1 MTATRAVSPSS
12 VRPPEPAAAGRL
24 ALRKLTVSNFRSY
37 ASASLELSP
46 QPVVLVGPNGA
57 GKTNLLEAVS
67 FLAPGRGLRRAR
79 AGEMQRRIDDVP
91 VDVPWAVA
99 ARLQGPD
106 GEVGLGTGADPEAA
120 AGADPANAGR
130 RVVRIDG
137 APARAQ
143 SALAELLSVVWLT
156 PQMDRLFVEGPGA
169 RRRFLDRLVF
179 GFDPAHAGRVTA
191 FEQAM
196 RQRNRLLTQ
205 ARPGGPSDAGWLGA
219 LEAQMAERAVAIAA
233 ARRDLIARLGAACA
247 EGVGPFPRA
256 ALRVDGLLE
265 SWLDEQAAVEAEDR
279 YAAELATARATDAE
293 SGSCAAG
300 PHRSDLSVTWRDR
313 GMLAAEGSTGEQK
326 ALLIAIVLAHA
337 RLLTAE
343 RGAPPVLLLD
353 EVNAHLDADRRGAL
367 ADEISALGVQAWL
380 TGTDRALFEAMEGRA
395 QIYAIAE
402 SEPHRLGDRQ

>member
-1 MTATRAVSPSS
+1 
-12 VRPPEPAAAGRL
+12 
-24 ALRKLTVSNFRSY
+24 
-37 ASASLELSP
+37 
-46 QPVVLVGPNGA
+46 
-57 GKTNLLEAVS
+57 
-67 FLAPGRGLRRAR
+67 
-79 AGEMQRRIDDVP
+79 MQRRIDGVP
-91 VDVPWAVA
+91 VAAPWAVS
-99 ARLQGPD
+99 ARLQGSG
-106 GEVGLGTGADPEAA
+106 GEVTVGTGADPEAA
-120 AGADPANAGR
+120 AGADPASAGR

-143 SALAELLSVVWLT
+143 SALAERLSVVWLT
-156 PQMDRLFVEGPGA
+156 PQMDRLFVEGPAA

-196 RQRNRLLTQ
+196 RQRNRLLAQ
-205 ARPGGPSDAGWLGA
+205 AGPGGPPDAGWLGA

-256 ALRVDGLLE
+256 ALRVDGRLE
-265 SWLDEQAAVEAEDR
+265 SWLAGQAAVEAEDR
-279 YAAELATARATDAE
+279 YAAELAAARAADAE

-313 GMLAAEGSTGEQK
+313 DMLAAEGSTGEQK

-367 ADEISALGVQAWL
+367 ADEIAALGVQAWL
-380 TGTDRALFEAMEGRA
+380 TGTDRALFEALDSRA
-395 QIYAIAE
+395 QFYAIAE
-402 SEPHRLGDRQ
+402 SEPHRLGGPPVNEDMTQS